1 MPLFTNR
8 KLSRAGELLTA
19 AQQEHE
25 AGRFTSAERLAR
37 ESVELYTGAGRPG
50 VEGVVAGRAALGRA
64 LREQGRAAEAESEL
78 RAALD
83 TPGVAGVAEA
93 VLRLELVDA
102 LWADRRCDEAMDEIG
117 RAVAVA
123 GAVAGATDLRL
134 SAGQAQ
140 ALMLG
145 EVGRH
150 REAVEVLVDLAEVA
164 RRMAPP
170 RPEFALVADSDRVAQ
185 LAWLGEH
192 AEAEALALRVRA
204 ATATVAEPVAT
215 PIRLWAGHN
224 LAVSLLLRGR
234 HAEAEGLLREA
245 MAETGGADR
254 FGFLLCLH
262 LSRALIG
269 QGDPAAAQQAVET
282 AESIGTEMSG
292 LTEQDLSILGL
303 AAANVLLALEQP
315 VEAEQQAREA
325 LTRCADAPSHRVLE
339 LRTALGIAKLRQG
352 RGDSALAGAVAD
364 WRAHFGEEHHG
375 TVAAREAL
383 AG

>member
-25 AGRFTSAERLAR
+25 AGRFASAERLAR

-50 VEGVVAGRAALGRA
+50 VEGVVAGRAALGRV

-83 TPGVAGVAEA
+83 TRGVAGVAEA

-123 GAVAGATDLRL
+123 GATDLRL

-150 REAVEVLVDLAEVA
+150 REAVEVLVDLAEAA

-303 AAANVLLALEQP
+303 AAANLHLALEQP
-315 VEAEQQAREA
+315 AEAEQQAREA

-339 LRTALGIAKLRQG
+339 LRTALGIAKVRLG
-352 RGDSALAGAVAD
+352 RGDGTLAGAVAD

-383 AG
+383 GR